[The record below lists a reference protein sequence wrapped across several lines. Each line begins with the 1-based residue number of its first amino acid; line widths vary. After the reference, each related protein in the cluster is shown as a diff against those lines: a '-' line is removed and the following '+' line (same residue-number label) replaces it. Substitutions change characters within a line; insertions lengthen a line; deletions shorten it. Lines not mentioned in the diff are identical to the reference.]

1 MTVDGDNMKTIL
13 IAGGAGFIGTNLC
26 HRLIDEGNKVICVDN
41 FYTGKLDN
49 IAYLNSDLFRYIE
62 HDIVNPLKID
72 ESIDEIYNLAS
83 PASPPYYQK
92 IPIQTT
98 KTNVLGMINLLDLAN
113 DNDAKILQSSTSEV
127 YGEPFEHPQKESY
140 WGNVNPIG
148 IRSCY
153 DEGKRCAESLCFS
166 YNKEFGTKIKVI
178 RIFNTYGPFMDPND
192 GRVVT
197 NFINQSLKNED
208 ITVYGEGSQTRSF
221 CYIDD
226 MVEGL
231 IAMMNSDEDILGP
244 INLGNP
250 NEFTILELAEKI
262 IDKTKSESKIIHYP
276 LPEDDPSVRRPDITL
291 AMDKLNWEPK
301 VMLDEG
307 LDKTIEY
314 YESLLI

>member
-113 DNDAKILQSSTSEV
+113 DNGAKILQSSTSEV

>member
-49 IAYLNSDLFRYIE
+49 IKDLNSDFFRFIE

>member
-26 HRLIDEGNKVICVDN
+26 RRLIDEGNKVICVDN

-49 IAYLNSDLFRYIE
+49 IKELDPELFRYIE
-62 HDIVNPLKID
+62 HDIVNPFKID

-98 KTNVLGMINLLDLAN
+98 KTNVFGMINLLDLAN
-113 DNDAKILQSSTSEV
+113 DNNAKILQSSTSEV

-178 RIFNTYGPFMDPND
+178 RIFNTYGPFMDPKD

-231 IAMMNSDEDILGP
+231 IAMMNSDKDISGP

-262 IDKTKSESKIIHYP
+262 IEKTKSKSKIIHYP
-276 LPEDDPSVRRPDITL
+276 LPEDDPSVRRPDISL
-291 AMDKLNWEPK
+291 AKGKLNWEPK

>member
-26 HRLIDEGNKVICVDN
+26 RRLINEGNKVICVDN

-49 IAYLNSDLFRYIE
+49 IKDLNSDLFRYIE

-98 KTNVLGMINLLDLAN
+98 KTNVFGIINLLDLAN

-178 RIFNTYGPFMDPND
+178 RIFNTYGPFMDPKD

-197 NFINQSLKNED
+197 NFINQSLKNQD

-231 IAMMNSDEDILGP
+231 IAMMNSDKDISGP

-262 IDKTKSESKIIHYP
+262 IEKTKSKSKIIHYP
-276 LPEDDPSVRRPDITL
+276 LPEDDPSVRRPDISL
-291 AMDKLNWEPK
+291 AKDKLNWEPK

>member
-26 HRLIDEGNKVICVDN
+26 RRLINEGNKVICVDN

-49 IAYLNSDLFRYIE
+49 IKDLNPELFRYIE

-113 DNDAKILQSSTSEV
+113 DNNAKILQSSTSEV

-178 RIFNTYGPFMDPND
+178 RIFNTYGPFMDPKD

-231 IAMMNSDEDILGP
+231 IAMMNSDKGILGP

-262 IDKTKSESKIIHYP
+262 IEKTKSKSKIIHYP
-276 LPEDDPSVRRPDITL
+276 LPEDDPSVRRPDISI
-291 AMDKLNWEPK
+291 AKDKLNWEPK

>member
-208 ITVYGEGSQTRSF
+208 KNVYGEGSQNRNY
-221 CYIDD
+221 CYIVD

-231 IAMMNSDEDILGP
+231 I
-244 INLGNP
+244 
-250 NEFTILELAEKI
+250 T
-262 IDKTKSESKIIHYP
+262 
-276 LPEDDPSVRRPDITL
+276 V
-291 AMDKLNWEPK
+291 LN
-301 VMLDEG
+301 
-307 LDKTIEY
+307 
-314 YESLLI
+314 

>member
-26 HRLIDEGNKVICVDN
+26 RRLIDEGNKVICVDN

-49 IAYLNSDLFRYIE
+49 IKDLNSDLFRYIE

-98 KTNVLGMINLLDLAN
+98 KTNVFGMINLLDLAN
-113 DNDAKILQSSTSEV
+113 DNDAKILQSSTSEI

-178 RIFNTYGPFMDPND
+178 RIFNTYGPFMDPKD

-231 IAMMNSDEDILGP
+231 IAMMNSDKDISGP

-262 IDKTKSESKIIHYP
+262 IEKTKSKSKIIHYP
-276 LPEDDPSVRRPDITL
+276 LPEDDPSVRRPDISI
-291 AMDKLNWEPK
+291 AKDKLNWEPK

>member
-1 MTVDGDNMKTIL
+1 MKTIL

-26 HRLIDEGNKVICVDN
+26 RRLIDEGNKVICVDN

-49 IAYLNSDLFRYIE
+49 IKDLNPELFRYIE

-98 KTNVLGMINLLDLAN
+98 KTNVFGMINLLDLAN
-113 DNDAKILQSSTSEV
+113 DNNAKILQSSTSEV

-178 RIFNTYGPFMDPND
+178 RIFNTYGPFMDPKD

-231 IAMMNSDEDILGP
+231 IAMMNSDKDISGP

-262 IDKTKSESKIIHYP
+262 IEKTKSKSKIIHYP
-276 LPEDDPSVRRPDITL
+276 LPEDDPSVRRPDISL
-291 AMDKLNWEPK
+291 AKDKLNWEPK

>member
-26 HRLIDEGNKVICVDN
+26 RRLIDEGNKVICVDN

-49 IAYLNSDLFRYIE
+49 IKDLNPELFRYIE

-98 KTNVLGMINLLDLAN
+98 KTNVFGMINLLDLAN
-113 DNDAKILQSSTSEV
+113 DNNAKILQSSTSEV

-178 RIFNTYGPFMDPND
+178 RIFNTYGPFMDPKD

-231 IAMMNSDEDILGP
+231 IAMMNSDKDISGP

-262 IDKTKSESKIIHYP
+262 IEKTKSKSKIIHYP
-276 LPEDDPSVRRPDITL
+276 LPEDDPSVRRPDISL
-291 AMDKLNWEPK
+291 AKDKLNWEPK

>member
-26 HRLIDEGNKVICVDN
+26 RRLIDEGNKVICVDN

-49 IAYLNSDLFRYIE
+49 IKDLNSELFRYIE

-98 KTNVLGMINLLDLAN
+98 KTNVFGIINLLDLAN

-178 RIFNTYGPFMDPND
+178 RIFNTYGPFMDPKD

-197 NFINQSLKNED
+197 NFINQSLKNQD

-231 IAMMNSDEDILGP
+231 IAMMNSDKDISGP

-262 IDKTKSESKIIHYP
+262 IEKTKSKSKIIHYP
-276 LPEDDPSVRRPDITL
+276 LPEDDPSVRRPDISL
-291 AMDKLNWEPK
+291 AKDKLNWEPK